1 MDRGK
6 IQNIFNDDDD
16 DDDNNNNNENEDD
29 DDDDSEDDDD
39 GDGDNGCDV
48 GRGVSLVKKRKKHAS
63 IFKGDNSKKNKN
75 LELH

>member
-1 MDRGK
+1 MWLDREK
-6 IQNIFNDDDD
+6 IQKIYGDDDD
-16 DDDNNNNNENEDD
+16 DDDDEDNDSENEEDD
-29 DDDDSEDDDD
+29 NDDD